1 MDFHAHHNHGLVLDT
16 ASLGWSP
23 SPLAGVERRRL
34 SLQRA
39 GLHHLGKQRSPAADD
54 WPWRPRSL

>member
-54 WPWRPRSL
+54 WP